1 VLDQLIEKAQRE
13 ITKARVYN
21 SPLLEKE
28 NTILLAHLLE
38 LQEHRKA
45 FGLDKILVST

>member
-1 VLDQLIEKAQRE
+1 MLDQLIEKVQKE

-28 NTILLAHLLE
+28 NIILLAHLLE
-38 LQEHRKA
+38 LREHRKA
-45 FGLDKILVST
+45 FGLDKVLANT